1 MPLTVNTNIPSLT
14 AQRNVG
20 ANNALLA
27 TSLERLSSGLRINK
41 AADDAAGLAIATKF
55 DAQVQGLNQAVR
67 NANNAVSLVQTAEG
81 AVNALTDILQRLRE
95 LAVQASSDDNTTSDR
110 ATTEQE
116 ATSLV
121 TEFTRIASTS
131 EFNTMTLLD
140 GSFSGKYFQ
149 IGANYGQTVSF
160 TIRDA
165 RGKSIGSRAEYGANI
180 GDGVTS
186 AVNAN
191 FGAGEIKLNGVDVVP
206 TSSSD
211 DQYSVLDIS
220 SSTLGAAT
228 AALSNGFVLYING
241 TSVLVGAGGTLSG
254 ANGSVVAN
262 AIVAAIQNAGITNV
276 TARTMNGSAWVLEG
290 AGGTNLNLA
299 VQGLGTTSAAS
310 AVLSVIGLAAS
321 VQVMWGSGPASLAV
335 GNYNGESGAIAK
347 AVAINTV
354 RGDSQILATAQK
366 NVATGTTPIT
376 AINIAAGDVYINGY
390 DIGTVNVLGNDSTG
404 TLAAAIN
411 NQTGNTGV
419 TATVDSNGRL
429 ILTALDGRNI
439 TVTTSTAAVGA
450 ALGLSG
456 TANNTTWLYRS
467 IVQLD
472 SPNSF
477 TLTSFNSLADLTGA
491 PGTSLSVASDLATY
505 NVANVKLDTQDDAQA
520 AILTIDSALNQI
532 NDIRAGI
539 GAIQN
544 RFQFTVDNLQIASEN
559 MSASESR
566 IKDADFASEVA
577 TFTRNQIMVQAGV
590 AMVAQANTTS
600 QYALQLL
607 R

>member
-20 ANNALLA
+20 INNSLLGQ
-27 TSLERLSSGLRINK
+27 SLEKLSSGLRINK

-81 AVNALTDILQRLRE
+81 GVNTLTDILQRLRE
-95 LAVQASSDDNTTSDR
+95 LAVQASSDDNTSSDR
-110 ATTEQE
+110 ATTQQE
-116 ATSLV
+116 AASLV

-149 IGANYGQTVSF
+149 IGANYGQRVSF

-180 GDGVTS
+180 GDGVIG

-191 FGAGEIKLNGVDVVP
+191 LGAGEIKLNGVDVVP

-220 SSTLGAAT
+220 SSTLAAAT

-241 TSVLVGAGGTLSG
+241 TSVLVGAGGTLSL
-254 ANGSVVAN
+254 ANASVVAN
-262 AIVAAIQNAGITNV
+262 SIVTAIQEAGITNV
-276 TARTMNGSAWVLEG
+276 TARTVNGSAWVLE
-290 AGGTNLNLA
+290 ATGGTNLNLA
-299 VQGLGTTSAAS
+299 VQGLGTISAAS
-310 AVLSVIGLAAS
+310 AVLSDIGLAAS

-335 GNYNGESGAIAK
+335 ANYNGESSAIAK
-347 AVAINTV
+347 AVAVNTV
-354 RGDSQILATAQK
+354 RGTSQILATTQK
-366 NVATGTTPIT
+366 NVATGAIPIT
-376 AINIAAGDVYINGY
+376 QINIAAGDVYINGY
-390 DIGTVNVLGNDSTG
+390 DIGAVNVLGNDSTG
-404 TLAAAIN
+404 ALAAAIN

-419 TATVDSNGRL
+419 TATVDSTGRL
-429 ILTALDGRNI
+429 VLKADDGRNI
-439 TVTTSTAAVGA
+439 TITTKDAATGTS
-450 ALGLSG
+450 LGFSG

-472 SPNSF
+472 SPDSF

-491 PGTSLSVASDLATY
+491 AGTSLSVASNLATF
-505 NVANVKLDTQDDAQA
+505 NVANVKLDTQDNAQA

-539 GAIQN
+539 GATQN
-544 RFQFTVDNLQIASEN
+544 RLQFTVNNLQIASEN

-566 IKDADFASEVA
+566 IKDADFAAEVA